1 MDVSACPC
9 FIIRYTQATNVALLS
24 VLGWGDGRHPYP
36 GKRWAKLQTTITVAY
51 ALAGWKW
58 ISIDD
63 DVANKFTSD
72 GGYGTVL
79 SSKLVKFV
87 SRDE

>member
-1 MDVSACPC
+1 MDVSVYPC
-9 FIIRYTQATNVALLS
+9 FSIRYTQATNVALLS
-24 VLGWGDGRHPYP
+24 VVGWGDGRHPCP

-58 ISIDD
+58 ISINDG
-63 DVANKFTSD
+63 VANKSTSD
-72 GGYGTVL
+72 GGHGTVL
-79 SSKLVKFV
+79 SSKLVRFV

>member
-1 MDVSACPC
+1 MDVSVSLC
-9 FIIRYTQATNVALLS
+9 FIISYAPATNVALLS
-24 VLGWGDGRHPYP
+24 VLGWGDGRHPCP

-58 ISIDD
+58 VSIDD
-63 DVANKFTSD
+63 GVANKSTSD
-72 GGYGTVL
+72 GGHGTVL

-87 SRDE
+87 RRDE